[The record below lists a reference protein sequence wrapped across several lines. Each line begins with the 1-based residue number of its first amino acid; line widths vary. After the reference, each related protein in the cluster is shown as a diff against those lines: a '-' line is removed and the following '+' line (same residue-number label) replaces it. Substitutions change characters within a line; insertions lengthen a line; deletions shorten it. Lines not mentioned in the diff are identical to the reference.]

1 MVVCQGNNWIIHSNQ
16 RFILYFMYCHIEY
29 KYYISFQDEF
39 SSLPFPSQNYNR
51 LKNKVFTTKKAIEEP
66 FSDKLLPDQLE
77 PPYYQPKYTIVI
89 ELTGLLVNSN
99 WTHKHGWRFQKR
111 PGLDMFLSQVGKIVC
126 KKLF

>member
-1 MVVCQGNNWIIHSNQ
+1 MNYPFVSTIHFVFYVLSHGIQ
-16 RFILYFMYCHIEY
+16 ILYYN
-29 KYYISFQDEF
+29 SFQDEF
-39 SSLPFPSQNYNR
+39 SSLAFPSQNYNR

-89 ELTGLLVNSN
+89 ELTGLMVNSN

-111 PGLDMFLSQVGKIVC
+111 PGLDMFLSQVGKIIY
-126 KKLF
+126 KKKTF